1 MSSKVERE
9 IENESVFFNN
19 ASLRNDTF
27 SWNTTNKIQKLI
39 APLGET
45 TIYQA
50 WSNHPT
56 LATKPELML
65 SDYIVS
71 NQ

>member
-1 MSSKVERE
+1 M
-9 IENESVFFNN
+9 IH
-19 ASLRNDTF
+19 SLETQP
-27 SWNTTNKIQKLI
+27 TKYKKLI

-50 WSNHPT
+50 RSNHHT
-56 LATKPELML
+56 LATKPELTL
-65 SDYIVS
+65 SDYIAL